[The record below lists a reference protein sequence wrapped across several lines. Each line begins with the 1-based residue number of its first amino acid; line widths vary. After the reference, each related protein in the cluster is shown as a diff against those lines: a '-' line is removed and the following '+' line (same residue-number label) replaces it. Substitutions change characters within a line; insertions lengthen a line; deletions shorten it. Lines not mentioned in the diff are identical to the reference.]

1 MSKIRVLVA
10 DDHEQMLLH
19 VCELLSAH
27 SCEVVAAVSD
37 GQAAVD
43 AAARQLPDVVVLD
56 VSMPIL
62 NGLEAAR
69 QILAANPSAKI
80 VFLTVDRDPDTRR
93 AALETGAAGYVLK
106 PRLAADLI
114 PAIQRAL
121 DGRRF
126 ASPAV
131 DISPD

>member
-1 MSKIRVLVA
+1 MSTIRVVVA
-10 DDHEQMLLH
+10 DDHQQMLLH
-19 VCELLSAH
+19 VCEFLSAH

-43 AAARQLPDVVVLD
+43 AAARLLPDVVVLD

-93 AALETGAAGYVLK
+93 AAFEAGVLGFVLK

-114 PAIQRAL
+114 PAIRL
-121 DGRRF
+121 VHNGHGF
-126 ASPAV
+126 ASA
-131 DISPD
+131 